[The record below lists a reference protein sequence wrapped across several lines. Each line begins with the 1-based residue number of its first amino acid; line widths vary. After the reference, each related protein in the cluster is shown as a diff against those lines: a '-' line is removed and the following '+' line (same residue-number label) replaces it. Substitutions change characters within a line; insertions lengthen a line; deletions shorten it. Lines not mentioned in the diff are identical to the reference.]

1 MPQITFMLP
10 DGERRT
16 VEGRPGESL
25 MDAAIRHNIPGIEA
39 ECGGGCTCATCHVY
53 VDGEWSRAL
62 GIPSEE
68 EEDMLDF
75 VPSVKA
81 TSRLSCQILL
91 ADDHDGLVVHVP
103 RRQL

>member
-1 MPQITFMLP
+1 MAQITFVLP
-10 DGERRT
+10 DGERRN
-16 VEGRPGESL
+16 VEGRPGDSL
-25 MDAAIRHNIPGIEA
+25 MDAAIRNKIPGIEA
-39 ECGGGCTCATCHVY
+39 ECGGSCTCATCHVY
-53 VDGEWSRAL
+53 VDAEWNKAL

-75 VPSVKA
+75 VPAVKA

-91 ADDHDGLVVHVP
+91 AEELDGLVVHVP